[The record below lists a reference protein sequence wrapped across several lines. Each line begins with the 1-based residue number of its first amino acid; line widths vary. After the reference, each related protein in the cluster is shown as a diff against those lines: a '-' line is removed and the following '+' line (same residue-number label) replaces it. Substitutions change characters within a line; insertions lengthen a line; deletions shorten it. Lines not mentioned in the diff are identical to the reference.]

1 MKEYICEFCGKD
13 TSDVDYDYLIGWNH
27 LACAVSDVITVESKV
42 NKIKKPMEIKN
53 WTKLTGQ
60 KFDVMGAS
68 LVIMDTAIPGL
79 TDGTIYS
86 AWVHAINDN
95 EPFLRVT
102 LFTNDMH
109 LQIKIIP
116 PLDYDGSGIPVELT
130 TTINKL
136 HLSNPSIFIQ
146 TIAEGLTDDPIVRDI
161 IQFVGRQQDNQRRG
175 TGYSPGPGISGSN
188 GFAGRGIVNLTGK
201 NTNNLW

>member
-13 TSDVDYDYLIGWNH
+13 TSDVDYDYLVGWNH
-27 LACAVSDVITVESKV
+27 LACVLADMP
-42 NKIKKPMEIKN
+42 NPANPKIKKPMEIKN
-53 WTKLTGQ
+53 WTKLSGQ

-79 TDGTIYS
+79 SDGTIYS

-95 EPFLRVT
+95 EPFLIVT

-109 LQIKIIP
+109 LQIKVIP
-116 PLDYDGSGIPVELT
+116 PLDYNGSGIPVELT

-161 IQFVGRQQDNQRRG
+161 IQFVGRQQDLNRQKKR
-175 TGYSPGPGISGSN
+175 TGYSPQHGISGSN
-188 GFAGRGIVNLTGK
+188 GRGGNK
-201 NTNNLW
+201 LW